1 MPVPFEASSRTKIFF
16 RKILRFKPDYHFKR
30 FYVFSYKKEDFGF
43 SRVRKKRRISHSL
56 ESLEKKKGC
65 SKIS

>member
-30 FYVFSYKKEDFGF
+30 FYVFSYKM
-43 SRVRKKRRISHSL
+43 
-56 ESLEKKKGC
+56 
-65 SKIS
+65 KISDLVELGKKEGFPIPWNL